1 MSEDYYITNLDM
13 LLLANHFN
21 LPLVLAA
28 SLKLKENDKTF
39 LIINKNSDENYY
51 FVLIQPTKFGE
62 IPQYRLFTYN
72 SDPKININQVNMPLQ
87 TDIKIATVF
96 DIDNYINEF
105 KVRVPKGTTKI
116 KIMPSKSKDKKD
128 DDVDEEEL
136 LAALERI
143 EEVSEK
149 PMIRKVASQ

>member
-1 MSEDYYITNLDM
+1 
-13 LLLANHFN
+13 
-21 LPLVLAA
+21 
-28 SLKLKENDKTF
+28 
-39 LIINKNSDENYY
+39 
-51 FVLIQPTKFGE
+51 
-62 IPQYRLFTYN
+62 
-72 SDPKININQVNMPLQ
+72 MPLQ